1 MGKFINKIPEL
12 LIRKEYLEK
21 KRYSQRDMAQG
32 TDLTDAAISRILR
45 YKTLDKVP
53 FETIIKISRWLNI
66 DNPLDL
72 IEESETEIDD
82 SREN

>member
-1 MGKFINKIPEL
+1 VGRFVNKIPEL
-12 LIRKEYLEK
+12 LIRKEYMDK

-53 FETIIKISRWLNI
+53 FETIIKISKWLDI

-72 IEESETEIDD
+72 IEESETDIDD
-82 SREN
+82 ASDN

>member
-72 IEESETEIDD
+72 VEENETEIDD